1 MKPVTTATDTLLD
14 LWGGSR
20 ILGCKIDN
28 ELDLIPLLREGL
40 PYTTLE
46 HLMAQLGLSREDVQN
61 VLLLPSRTMTRRK
74 QQRRLSGGESDRL
87 YRLSRI
93 MAHAVD
99 VFDDR
104 GKASAWMRRGNR
116 ALNGETPLSLLN
128 TDIGARQVDNVLG
141 RIEHGIFG

>member
-1 MKPVTTATDTLLD
+1 MTTATDTLLD

>member
-1 MKPVTTATDTLLD
+1 MTAATDTLVD

-20 ILGCKIDN
+20 TLGSKIDN

-46 HLMAQLGLSREDVQN
+46 HLMAQFGLSREDVQN

-74 QQRRLSGGESDRL
+74 QQQRLSGGESDRL

-99 VFDDR
+99 VFDD
-104 GKASAWMRRGNR
+104 KAKAGAWMRRGNR

-128 TDIGARQVDNVLG
+128 TDIGARQVDDVLG
-141 RIEHGIFG
+141 RIEHGVFG

>member
-1 MKPVTTATDTLLD
+1 MTAATAALVD

-20 ILGCKIDN
+20 VLGRRIRN

-40 PYTTLE
+40 PYTALE
-46 HLMAQLGLSREDVQN
+46 HLMAQFGLSRGDIHD

-74 QQRRLSGGESDRL
+74 QQQRLSGDESDRL

-93 MAHAVD
+93 MAHALD
-99 VFDDR
+99 VFGDLA
-104 GKASAWMRRGNR
+104 KAAAWMRRGNR

-128 TDIGARQVDNVLG
+128 TDIGARQVDDVLG
-141 RIEHGIFG
+141 RIEHGVFG

>member
-1 MKPVTTATDTLLD
+1 VICVTTATDTLVD
-14 LWGGSR
+14 LWGGNR
-20 ILGCKIDN
+20 VLGRKIRN

-46 HLMAQLGLSREDVQN
+46 HLMEQFGLSREDVRN

-74 QQRRLSGGESDRL
+74 QQQRLSGDESDRL

-93 MAHAVD
+93 MAHALD
-99 VFDDR
+99 VFGGRTRAAD
-104 GKASAWMRRGNR
+104 WMHRGNR

-128 TDIGARQVDNVLG
+128 TDIGARQVDDVLG
-141 RIEHGIFG
+141 RIEHGVFG